1 VFMMNVSEAIAKR
14 KSVRAYEDKPI
25 PADVLKRIVEAG
37 QWAPNAGPFQI
48 SVIQNNGLRQRIND
62 RALDAMVHSGNEF
75 SKQRASLPG
84 YQPIYGAPVLILLS
98 APADAPFGTANTAL
112 AAENMLLEATGLGLG
127 SCYIV
132 SPTRALNGESNRDL
146 AREAGVPEGYT
157 VQCAIIVG
165 YAAAENKFSVGE
177 RSKRGKVNYVE

>member
-1 VFMMNVSEAIAKR
+1 MMNVSEAIAKR

-37 QWAPNAGPFQI
+37 QWAPNAGLFQI
-48 SVIQNNGLRQRIND
+48 SVIQNAGLRQRIND

-75 SKQRASLPG
+75 AQQRASLPG
-84 YQPIYGAPVLILLS
+84 YQPLYGAPVLILLS
-98 APADAPFGTANTAL
+98 APTDAPFGTANTAL
-112 AAENMLLEATGLGLG
+112 AAENMLLEATELGLG
-127 SCYIV
+127 SCYLV
-132 SPTRALNGESNRDL
+132 SPTRALNGESNHDL

-157 VQCAIIVG
+157 VQCAVIVG
-165 YAAAENKFSVGE
+165 YAAAENKFSLGE